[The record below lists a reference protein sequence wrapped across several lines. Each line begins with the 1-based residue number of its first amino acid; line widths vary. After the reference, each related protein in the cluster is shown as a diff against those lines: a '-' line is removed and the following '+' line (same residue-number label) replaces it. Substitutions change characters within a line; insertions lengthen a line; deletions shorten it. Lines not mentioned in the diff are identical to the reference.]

1 MILIGL
7 TGGIAS
13 GKSSVA
19 RLLEKKGAV
28 VIDADKVWHE
38 LLKQNGPA
46 KQQVI
51 ERFGKEILGPH
62 GEVERPKLGKIVFS
76 DSQALKDLEA
86 ISHPAIFGEV
96 MRRVE
101 KARSSDGVV
110 VIDAALLVDRE
121 GLSGSGF
128 GIQALV
134 VVSANPADQI
144 ERQIRDRGA
153 SEDDARSRIRAQ
165 APPTTKLAKADYVID
180 NRGTLEEL
188 GASVDTLWRD
198 LLERFS

>member
-1 MILIGL
+1 M

-28 VIDADKVWHE
+28 VIDADKVWHDVLE
-38 LLKQNGPA
+38 QDGPA
-46 KQQVI
+46 KRRVI
-51 ERFGKEILGPH
+51 ERFGKKILGPD

-76 DSQALKDLEA
+76 DPAALKDLEA
-86 ISHPAIFGEV
+86 ISHPAIVGEV
-96 MRRVE
+96 TRRVE
-101 KARSSDGVV
+101 EARLTDKVV

-121 GLSGSGF
+121 GLSGSRF

-134 VVSANPADQI
+134 VVSANPQDQI

-153 SEDDARSRIRAQ
+153 SEDDARSRISAQ
-165 APPTTKLAKADYVID
+165 APPTTRLAKADYVID
-180 NRGTLEEL
+180 NRGTLEDLE
-188 GASVDTLWRD
+188 ANVETLWKD
-198 LLERFS
+198 LMERLS